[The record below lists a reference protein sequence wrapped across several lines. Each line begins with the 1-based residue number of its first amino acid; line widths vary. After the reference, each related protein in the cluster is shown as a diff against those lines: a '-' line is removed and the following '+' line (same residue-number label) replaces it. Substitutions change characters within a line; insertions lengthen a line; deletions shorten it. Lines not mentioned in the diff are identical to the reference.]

1 MNEERNLSTA
11 DFAAA
16 AERRDRPS
24 EDGPR
29 ADQDR
34 DRHGMARELR
44 ETRADDGLRAP
55 PAERVMPQPPQD
67 VRQEQEAEHA
77 QEPRRAGGEGE
88 QLAALFLPQ
97 VAQNFRSQW
106 DEVQI
111 GFVDDPANAVRR
123 ADELVAQV
131 MKNLAQTFA
140 EERSH
145 VEGEMSD
152 GDTEHMRV
160 ALRRYRSFFQ
170 RLLSL

>member
-1 MNEERNLSTA
+1 MNQEQNLSTA
-11 DFAAA
+11 DFAKA
-16 AERRDRPS
+16 AEHREERQEARAERAEERR
-24 EDGPR
+24 EMR
-29 ADQDR
+29 ADEPR
-34 DRHGMARELR
+34 DMHGMARDIH
-44 ETRADDGLRAP
+44 ETRQEGMRAP
-55 PAERVMPQPPQD
+55 PAERMMPQPP
-67 VRQEQEAEHA
+67 EQQHA
-77 QEPRRAGGEGE
+77 E
-88 QLAALFLPQ
+88 QLAPLFLPQ

-111 GFVDDPANAVRR
+111 GFVDDPASAVRR

-140 EERSH
+140 DERSH
-145 VEGEMSD
+145 MEGQLHD

>member
-1 MNEERNLSTA
+1 MNTHTEDKALSTA

-16 AERRDRPS
+16 AEQRERPGEREMHASEREMHGTARDV
-24 EDGPR
+24 
-29 ADQDR
+29 DR
-34 DRHGMARELR
+34 TRE
-44 ETRADDGLRAP
+44 EGLRAP
-55 PAERVMPQPPQD
+55 PAERVMPQPHD
-67 VRQEQEAEHA
+67 DERQIARGLQSPV
-77 QEPRRAGGEGE
+77 QGQGE
-88 QLAALFLPQ
+88 QLAPLFLPQ

-111 GFVDDPANAVRR
+111 GFVDDPASAVRR

-140 EERSH
+140 DERTH
-145 VEGEMSD
+145 MEGEMHD
-152 GDTEHMRV
+152 GDTEHLRV

>member
-1 MNEERNLSTA
+1 MNDERSLSTA

-16 AERRDRPS
+16 AERRERPG
-24 EDGPR
+24 EAEAR
-29 ADQDR
+29 ATER
-34 DRHGMARELR
+34 GETHGMARDIR
-44 ETRADDGLRAP
+44 ETRQEGLRAL
-55 PAERVMPQPPQD
+55 PAERVMAQPSDQDRAAQGPTAMQPP
-67 VRQEQEAEHA
+67 
-77 QEPRRAGGEGE
+77 GE
-88 QLAALFLPQ
+88 QLAPPFLPQ

-111 GFVDDPANAVRR
+111 GFVDDPASAVRR

-140 EERSH
+140 HERAH
-145 VEGEMSD
+145 MEGEVHG